1 VAESRRQLHKN
12 DSDATQVGHEIDNLR
27 AEFARL
33 KFEKETLISQI
44 DVQKRREQDFSEVV
58 EKLQT
63 QVQALQTNSLTKINE

>member
-27 AEFARL
+27 TESARL

>member
-1 VAESRRQLHKN
+1 LHKN

-44 DVQKRREQDFSEVV
+44 DVQKRREQDFS
-58 EKLQT
+58 
-63 QVQALQTNSLTKINE
+63 